1 MRTIDASPDRII
13 QLGYEGEDK
22 TTTLCFSYT
31 EDWLSDGEG
40 HFDVRVLRHG
50 DTEAYNAVSV
60 TDDRENMRLLMTVT
74 DVELSIRGYGEM
86 QVVYSGTDF
95 VRKSPVYRYN
105 VSRAIDG
112 EIVDPPEGSII
123 NQIVRDLAAIK
134 ETKADKSYV
143 DDAISHVSIDVD
155 SDFSDTSENPVQNKV
170 LTTAF
175 INASQMLQNLGYTV
189 EDNGIQIESLKQ
201 VKADKTTATASSDGL
216 MSAQDK
222 ARLDAVCADYSSA
235 LAALGGGS

>member
-1 MRTIDASPDRII
+1 MTVIKARPDCII
-13 QLGYEGEDK
+13 ELGYEGEDSVSV
-22 TTTLCFSYT
+22 LSFPYT

-50 DTEAYNAVSV
+50 ETEAYNAVSV

-74 DVELSIRGYGEM
+74 DVELSIKGYGEM

-112 EIVDPPEGSII
+112 EIVNPPEGSII
-123 NQIVRDLAAIK
+123 NQLVRDLAAIK
-134 ETKADKSYV
+134 ET
-143 DDAISHVSIDVD
+143 
-155 SDFSDTSENPVQNKV
+155 
-170 LTTAF
+170 
-175 INASQMLQNLGYTV
+175 
-189 EDNGIQIESLKQ
+189 
-201 VKADKTTATASSDGL
+201 KADKTTATASSDGL

-222 ARLDAVCADYSSA
+222 TRLDAIYEDYSSA
-235 LAALGGGS
+235 LTALGGGS

>member
-31 EDWLSDGEG
+31 EDWLADGAG

-50 DTEAYNAVSV
+50 ETEAYNAVSV

-74 DVELSIRGYGEM
+74 DVELSIKGYGEM

-123 NQIVRDLAAIK
+123 NQIVRDLAAVK

-143 DDAISHVSIDVD
+143 DTELAGKAS
-155 SDFSDTSENPVQNKV
+155 
-170 LTTAF
+170 TA
-175 INASQMLQNLGYTV
+175 
-189 EDNGIQIESLKQ
+189 
-201 VKADKTTATASSDGL
+201 TATASADGL

-222 ARLDAVCADYSSA
+222 TRLDAVYADYSSA
-235 LAALGGGS
+235 LTALGGGS